1 MMSAPTQAGLPG
13 SGGEASPAELSGL
26 FHRLNNQLGIIL
38 ANAELLESRLTDSTQ
53 RARAGQ
59 VVSSVLEAIA
69 TVQQVRRATDTSAA
83 SDK

>member
-1 MMSAPTQAGLPG
+1 MTVPTQAGLPG
-13 SGGEASPAELSGL
+13 SGGETSPAELSGL

-38 ANAELLESRLTDSTQ
+38 ANAELLESRLTDTTQ

-69 TVQQVRRATDTSAA
+69 TVQQVRRATDTSSA